1 MTKLPV
7 SLFTN
12 YEPGGPLCHILAVA
26 HQMKAE
32 QTWRRF
38 DFVSPA
44 RMNRNVELFVNVLKD
59 LQTSKLWEP
68 PVVFFHSSL
77 ESDETA
83 RLAEIV
89 KRHNV
94 SVGVGCG
101 CGWWVVGVTGGLC
114 AWLVGCGCGWWDV
127 GVVGGLWTWLAGST
141 NWDPTS
147 VYVLQMTV
155 HWYWYI
161 HPACYTE
168 TLLQQDWREVAVLIE

>member
-59 LQTSKLWEP
+59 LQTAKLWEP
-68 PVVFFHSSL
+68 PVVYFDGSL
-77 ESDETA
+77 DPDEA
-83 RLAEIV
+83 VRLAEIV
-89 KRHNV
+89 KRQNV
-94 SVGVGCG
+94 SCGCGCG
-101 CGWWVVGVTGGLC
+101 CGWWVVKVKPQIWHTCNAITGSP
-114 AWLVGCGCGWWDV
+114 
-127 GVVGGLWTWLAGST
+127 T
-141 NWDPTS
+141 PTS
-147 VYVLQMTV
+147 
-155 HWYWYI
+155 
-161 HPACYTE
+161 CYTE
-168 TLLQQDWREVAVLIE
+168 PASERGQGDGDSALVSGQW